1 MEKSMIRAILACD
14 DDWGIGKGG
23 QLPWPNNKAD
33 LKWFKETTLNG
44 TVIMGRK
51 TWDSLPFKPLPN
63 RKNIVVSNTMK
74 HQEGIEVI
82 RSDIFNSRMS
92 ILSKENN
99 VWMIGGCHLI
109 ENNLPIIDEFWL
121 SRINGVYDCEIFLPK
136 TLIELTYELYSSER
150 EGEVYVDKWKK
161 I

>member
-23 QLPWPNNKAD
+23 GLPWPNNPAD

-44 TVIMGRK
+44 TIVMGRR
-51 TWDSLPFKPLPN
+51 TWDSLPFKPLPG
-63 RKNIVVSNTMK
+63 RRNIVVSDTMK
-74 HQEGIEVI
+74 QQNDVEVI
-82 RSDIFNSRMS
+82 RSDIYRSRMNV
-92 ILSKENN
+92 LSYEDD
-99 VWMIGGCHLI
+99 VWIIGGSNLI
-109 ENNLPIIDEFWL
+109 ENSLTLIDEFWL
-121 SRINGVYDCEIFLPK
+121 SRIQGTYDCEVFLPR

>member
-1 MEKSMIRAILACD
+1 MIRAILACD

-23 QLPWPNNKAD
+23 GLPWPNNPAD

-44 TVIMGRK
+44 TIVMGRR
-51 TWDSLPFKPLPN
+51 TWDSLPFKPLPG
-63 RKNIVVSNTMK
+63 RRNIVVSDTMK
-74 HQEGIEVI
+74 QQNDVEVI
-82 RSDIFNSRMS
+82 RSDIYRSRMNV
-92 ILSKENN
+92 LSYEDD
-99 VWMIGGCHLI
+99 VWIIGGSNLI
-109 ENNLPIIDEFWL
+109 ENSLTLIDEFWL
-121 SRINGVYDCEIFLPK
+121 SRIQGTYDCEVFLPR

>member
-1 MEKSMIRAILACD
+1 MIRAILACD

-23 QLPWPNNKAD
+23 GLPWPNNPAD

-44 TVIMGRK
+44 TIVMGRR
-51 TWDSLPFKPLPN
+51 TWESLPFKPLPG
-63 RKNIVVSNTMK
+63 RRNIVVSDTMK
-74 HQEGIEVI
+74 QQNDVEVI
-82 RSDIFNSRMS
+82 RSDIYRSRMNV
-92 ILSKENN
+92 LSYEDD
-99 VWMIGGCHLI
+99 VWIIGGSNLI
-109 ENNLPIIDEFWL
+109 ENSLTLIDEFWL
-121 SRINGVYDCEIFLPK
+121 SRIQGTYDCEVFLPR